1 MDGRDW
7 YSARFTGVTLRC
19 AGALILDDA
28 GRIFVQR
35 RSPDRRLFP
44 GCWDIVGGHV
54 EGGETVY
61 EALRREVAEET
72 GWQVAMV
79 LAELGEIG
87 YQGDDGLDRVEEDF
101 LVRVDGD
108 LDRPRLE
115 PGKHTEYA
123 WITEEE
129 VELLDENR
137 GPGDVLA
144 RRILEKG
151 FAVAR
156 GLGLVE

>member
-19 AGALILDDA
+19 AGALILDDT

-54 EGGETVY
+54 EGGETVD

-72 GWQVAMV
+72 GWQLAMV
-79 LAELGEIG
+79 LAELGEIR

-123 WITEEE
+123 WISEEE
-129 VELLDENR
+129 VELLDENG
-137 GPGDVLA
+137 GPGDVLG